1 MLQKIRTV
9 KGVSKARVSAGRL
22 LLGSLFLATQCRA
35 DAGAEEFGRTHD
47 SLLAEPIG
55 LDRLHS
61 IGIRP
66 YSVSIGEFVANIEG
80 GNRTGSVWQGLID
93 FGVDIEFDESTN
105 WRGTSLHLGAFA
117 IFGDDPSEHLVG
129 DFNALSN
136 IAAFNTVRLFQ
147 AWLQKE
153 WRDGAIAMRIGQIGA
168 DDDFMV
174 SENAGLFVNSA
185 FGPLPTESANIG
197 APIFPLGA
205 PGLWGSFR
213 ITENAN
219 FQFGI
224 YSGDAGEEEVND
236 DGLEFGLGGDRG
248 YVLFLEAGSEIEING
263 MPGVY
268 KIGGFYHTGDF
279 ENFGSGLMVEGNS
292 SLYFVGDQALFSESD
307 PNQGLGSFFRIGFS
321 PREERNTVKF
331 YSDFGFTYSGL
342 LPGRNSDLFGIAFS
356 ITRFGDEFLDSIS
369 GASGPAGKTERILEI
384 TYQIPVSPWMTLQP
398 DLQVIF
404 DPLDGESDAV
414 AIGLRFQAAF

>member
-1 MLQKIRTV
+1 M
-9 KGVSKARVSAGRL
+9 
-22 LLGSLFLATQCRA
+22 
-35 DAGAEEFGRTHD
+35 
-47 SLLAEPIG
+47 
-55 LDRLHS
+55 
-61 IGIRP
+61 
-66 YSVSIGEFVANIEG
+66 
-80 GNRTGSVWQGLID
+80 
-93 FGVDIEFDESTN
+93 
-105 WRGTSLHLGAFA
+105 
-117 IFGDDPSEHLVG
+117 G

-236 DGLEFGLGGDRG
+236 DGLKFGLGGGRG

-279 ENFGSGLMVEGNS
+279 ENFGSGLIAPGS
-292 SLYFVGDQALFSESD
+292 IPRSLLRTFNFEIWKLKC
-307 PNQGLGSFFRIGFS
+307 LGACPEDLYWLRETPPYILSGIRHYSRNRIPIRGWVHFF
-321 PREERNTVKF
+321 E
-331 YSDFGFTYSGL
+331 
-342 LPGRNSDLFGIAFS
+342 
-356 ITRFGDEFLDSIS
+356 LDSVRAKS
-369 GASGPAGKTERILEI
+369 
-384 TYQIPVSPWMTLQP
+384 
-398 DLQVIF
+398 
-404 DPLDGESDAV
+404 
-414 AIGLRFQAAF
+414 AIR